1 VGTKDGAIAALHRKL
16 IPNWT
21 SEQFLDFVQNLAFL
35 TDASAKKSNA
45 NDVELTKNF
54 WSCALALK
62 ASFWPD
68 VYVSN
73 VNTFKA

>member
-1 VGTKDGAIAALHRKL
+1 MKDGTITALHREL

-35 TDASAKKSNA
+35 TDAWAKKLTP

-54 WSCALALK
+54 WSRILALE

-68 VYVSN
+68 V
-73 VNTFKA
+73 